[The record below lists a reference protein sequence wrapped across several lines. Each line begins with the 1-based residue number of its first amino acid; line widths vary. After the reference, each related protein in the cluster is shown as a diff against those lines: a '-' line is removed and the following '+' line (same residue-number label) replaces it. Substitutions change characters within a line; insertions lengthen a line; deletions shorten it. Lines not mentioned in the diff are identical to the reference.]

1 MSKDEEDD
9 DEVYCIAIVT
19 SFICNEGDLIQ
30 EVRQQ
35 ILPLNYS
42 GLENTIFTL

>member
-19 SFICNEGDLIQ
+19 SFINEGDLIQ